1 MKIRDTKAFTLIELL
16 VVIAIIAVLM
26 AILMP
31 ALNKAKSSARRAA
44 CASHLHQIA
53 VALEMYEIAYD
64 YKRLAVRNN
73 ADDTNLYWMGKL
85 ANFMG
90 NLEYGK
96 KFKLGAVI
104 DLLLCPSA
112 PASRLDADRTNASGR
127 WGTNDKPWEWA
138 RTDGMS
144 TLGSYTIN
152 GWVVYDSMYDTTL
165 PQNYV
170 FQQWD
175 GMRPEVPLFGD
186 GLWTIGWPKESDG
199 PPDDLSG
206 CLTTYSSLD
215 SPPNGAKH
223 MWRFCINRHSK
234 KINLIFKDMH
244 VSALELEKLWSIP
257 WHKGYVSPTG
267 KILLP
272 SH

>member
-1 MKIRDTKAFTLIELL
+1 
-16 VVIAIIAVLM
+16 
-26 AILMP
+26 
-31 ALNKAKSSARRAA
+31 
-44 CASHLHQIA
+44 
-53 VALEMYEIAYD
+53 MYEIAYD

-73 ADDTNLYWMGKL
+73 GADTNLYWMGKL

-152 GWVVYDSMYDTTL
+152 GWVAKDWYYEGGGGTGVTQSYI
-165 PQNYV
+165 

-175 GMRPEVPLFGD
+175 GVRPEVPIFGD
-186 GLWTIGWPKESDG
+186 GLWTIGWPQNNW
-199 PPDDLSG
+199 PPTMDPVPPDLSG
-206 CLTTYSSLD
+206 SIANSGLLD
-215 SPPNGAKH
+215 TWNNH
-223 MWRFCINRHSK
+223 IWRFCIDRHSK

-257 WHKGYVSPTG
+257 WHKNYVSPTG
-267 KILLP
+267 QIKLP